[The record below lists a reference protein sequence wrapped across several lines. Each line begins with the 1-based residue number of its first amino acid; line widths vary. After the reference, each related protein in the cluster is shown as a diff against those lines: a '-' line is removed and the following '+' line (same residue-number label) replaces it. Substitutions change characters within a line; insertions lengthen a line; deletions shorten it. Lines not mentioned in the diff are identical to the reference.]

1 MKSARP
7 RILRKITAAML
18 RNSSKVGYVVQRKYQ
33 AELLPA
39 LMSLHLICSRGGV
52 GMVCMGYWYA
62 GRHEELEVQ

>member
-39 LMSLHLICSRGGV
+39 LIDVAAFDNLFVHLGV
-52 GMVCMGYWYA
+52 WEWFV
-62 GRHEELEVQ
+62 